1 MIDKIM
7 DSMAGFMSK
16 VAKWLTLPSIP
27 WHEFTAQW
35 NEFVGLIAPWNKIFP
50 LTDLM
55 VIIGL
60 VITFSVALMVFY
72 TVVLIKSFIPFS
84 GGK

>member
-1 MIDKIM
+1 MIDKLM
-7 DSMAGFMSK
+7 DTMASFANKVSK
-16 VAKWLTLPSIP
+16 WITMPSIP
-27 WHEFTAQW
+27 WADFKTYWQEFIT
-35 NEFVGLIAPWNKIFP
+35 LIAPWNKIFP

-60 VITFSVALMVFY
+60 VVAFGLVLAILY
-72 TVVLIKSFIPFS
+72 TIVLIKSFIPMS

>member
-16 VAKWLTLPSIP
+16 VAKWLTLPAIP
-27 WHEFTAQW
+27 WNQFQTEW
-35 NEFVGLIAPWNKIFP
+35 NELITMIAPWNKIFP

-55 VIIGL
+55 IIIGL
-60 VITFSVALMVFY
+60 VISFSVALMVFY
-72 TVVLIKSFIPFS
+72 GVVLIKSFIPFS